1 VQNKVKKEVGGYF
14 VDKVYKVDIQMPGK
28 WKFANL
34 IEWLNI
40 NLINLINLINPYQPS
55 STKKPNTKRNHPD
68 N

>member
-1 VQNKVKKEVGGYF
+1 
-14 VDKVYKVDIQMPGK
+14 MPGK